1 MDIPA
6 NGNWEFLLSF
16 LFFLPFF
23 IFYFLKKST
32 SSKSR
37 AKCFCFDL
45 FSISKMFLLW
55 GTICEALEIQKAHLL
70 CTIKMCC

>member
-6 NGNWEFLLSF
+6 NVNREF
-16 LFFLPFF
+16 
-23 IFYFLKKST
+23 KKKEEEKAPAA
-32 SSKSR
+32 SSKSG

-55 GTICEALEIQKAHLL
+55 GTIWEALEIQEAHLL